1 MELKRMLNQYV
12 ECNNFEV
19 RILNGKVKV
28 YYYDLVENFSS
39 KRIVIKH
46 KNGKF
51 IINGDSLVIETMF
64 PELLIINGKI
74 GSLNFGDNY
83 EK

>member
-1 MELKRMLNQYV
+1 MLNQYV
-12 ECNNFEV
+12 ECNDFEV
-19 RILNGKVKV
+19 RVINGKVRV

-39 KRIVIKH
+39 KRINIKH
-46 KNGKF
+46 KNGKL
-51 IINGDSLVIETMF
+51 IINGNSLVIETMF

-74 GSLNFGDNY
+74 SSLDFGETY

>member
-1 MELKRMLNQYV
+1 MLNQYV
-12 ECNNFEV
+12 ECNDFEV
-19 RILNGKVKV
+19 RVVNGKVRV

-39 KRIVIKH
+39 KRIIIKH

-51 IINGDSLVIETMF
+51 IINGNSLVIETMF

-74 GSLNFGDNY
+74 SSLDFGETY
-83 EK
+83 EKWS

>member
-1 MELKRMLNQYV
+1 MLNQYV
-12 ECNNFEV
+12 ECNDFEV
-19 RILNGKVKV
+19 RVVNGKVRV

-39 KRIVIKH
+39 KLIIIKH

-51 IINGDSLVIETMF
+51 IINGNSLVIETMF

-74 GSLNFGDNY
+74 SSLDFGETY
-83 EK
+83 EKWS